1 MSVEAQTSM
10 SADITTRVEVAHRE
24 SGMPTPLVGMLLFIS
39 SEVMFFG
46 GLFAAY
52 FNARAVHIGVWGPP
66 EGAPELEILPIA
78 LPITIILVASS
89 FTMQFGVWAIRRGD
103 QRAMR
108 NWTLITLVLG
118 VSFLIGQIYD
128 YTTLGF
134 GISDGAFG
142 TVFYTLTGFHGA
154 HVFGGAVGL
163 TILSARASHR
173 QDHGERARIRQVHAP
188 RRLGPGARRA
198 EVAGDGV
205 DHPQHEGDPD
215 RQEQVA
221 KGGVVHSIG
230 SYRRK

>member
-1 MSVEAQTSM
+1 VSVEAPVIHSTEPP
-10 SADITTRVEVAHRE
+10 AIHRRE
-24 SGMPTPLVGMLLFIS
+24 AGMPTPLVGMLLFIA

-52 FNARAVHIGVWGPP
+52 FNARAIHTGIWAPP
-66 EGAPELEILPIA
+66 APAEPLEILPIA

-108 NWTLITLVLG
+108 NWTLLTLALG

-163 TILSARASHR
+163 TILSARASQGQFSQQNH
-173 QDHGERARIRQVHAP
+173 
-188 RRLGPGARRA
+188 
-198 EVAGDGV
+198 VAVEAISFYWHFV
-205 DHPQHEGDPD
+205 D
-215 RQEQVA
+215 
-221 KGGVVHSIG
+221 VVWIALFSTL
-230 SYRRK
+230 YFLR

>member
-1 MSVEAQTSM
+1 M
-10 SADITTRVEVAHRE
+10 SAGSPVMRAADEQLPLSHRE
-24 SGMPTPLVGMLLFIS
+24 AGLPTPLVGMLLFIA

-52 FNARAVHIGVWGPP
+52 FNARAIHVGEWGPP
-66 EGAPELEILPIA
+66 VGAPELEILPIA
-78 LPITIILVASS
+78 LPITIVLVASS

-108 NWTLITLVLG
+108 RWTLLTLVLG
-118 VSFLIGQIYD
+118 VGFLLGQVYD

-163 TILSARASHR
+163 TILAARAGQGQFSR
-173 QDHGERARIRQVHAP
+173 QNH
-188 RRLGPGARRA
+188 
-198 EVAGDGV
+198 VAVEAISFYWHFV
-205 DHPQHEGDPD
+205 D
-215 RQEQVA
+215 
-221 KGGVVHSIG
+221 VVWIALFSTL
-230 SYRRK
+230 YFLR